1 MSVSLTPK
9 WYYKFPIS
17 INASRV
23 SKAEAR
29 EQIHAEMIDIKLKM
43 FVW

>member
-1 MSVSLTPK
+1 MSVSLTRK

-17 INASRV
+17 TNTSRV

-29 EQIHAEMIDIKLKM
+29 EQIHAEMMDTKLKM